1 MVPSGAAFL
10 SLLAFKLLRKERLS
24 HNCRSSGSRPRR
36 FAPCFAMFPK
46 YRNNLQDA
54 EVAS

>member
-24 HNCRSSGSRPRR
+24 HNRRSSGSRPRR